1 MRSIKKEE
9 DFWMASIGFATYEAV
24 KALIEDLE
32 LRLTLRLDRL
42 MIAVG
47 GLAAA
52 FIKLLP
58 YTVTVDS

>member
-1 MRSIKKEE
+1 
-9 DFWMASIGFATYEAV
+9 MASIGFDTYEAV